1 MLYQKTETLTPHSAR
16 AGTGARTHQVW
27 KETLLVLRIYVK
39 VSFSIRKVPAGQANF
54 GSCCLLITR
63 LKPPHE
69 NHAAALFPPCFPASP
84 CASRSPHGRTTTAEN
99 RTRKLP
105 VELRCTYSRST
116 SAHETGRVSDNRW
129 LSSAPQLG
137 LLSCPWGWGTGLSG
151 GTPRRLPA
159 LGHHHRDLHG
169 CLPTDAHNQ
178 GTEVTPRDVFHQ
190 QNSLIS
196 TAARV
201 TGSCSAPGSRV
212 RDGGHAFEPP
222 QN

>member
-1 MLYQKTETLTPHSAR
+1 M
-16 AGTGARTHQVW
+16 
-27 KETLLVLRIYVK
+27 
-39 VSFSIRKVPAGQANF
+39 SFSIRKVPAGRTNF

-63 LKPPHE
+63 LKQPHE

-105 VELRCTYSRST
+105 VELRCTYSRSA
-116 SAHETGRVSDNRW
+116 SAHKTGLVSDDHW

-137 LLSCPWGWGTGLSG
+137 LLSCPRGWGTGLSG
-151 GTPRRLPA
+151 GTPCRLPA

-190 QNSLIS
+190 QKLPNFNCS
-196 TAARV
+196 TGDGAAAEQ
-201 TGSCSAPGSRV
+201 SQE
-212 RDGGHAFEPP
+212 RDGGHALSNPKTRERKLGGASIYLWLPCELSKT
-222 QN
+222 